1 MNNLKQMLEK
11 QIERISLQAG
21 ELNSEISTFVFLNE
35 VEMPE
40 ILKKALQEEEANKN
54 LD

>member
-11 QIERISLQAG
+11 KIERISMQAG
-21 ELNSEISTFVFLNE
+21 ELNSEISPLIFLNE